1 MGGPYYYQDFDSD
14 GTTEDHNRRAIIS
27 KTCLPVGS
35 YKFVLH
41 DVQRDGI
48 CCDYG
53 RGEYGLNLS
62 NGRVVRPLSS
72 GTFLG
77 ENEVTSFQV
86 TEDDIDILPDN
97 ENIEESSTSSAPT
110 VLVNVSVFPIFV

>member
-14 GTTEDHNRRAIIS
+14 GTTVGHNRRAIIA

-41 DVQRDGI
+41 DAQRDGI

-62 NGRVVRPLSS
+62 KGRVVRPLSS
-72 GTFLG
+72 GSFLG
-77 ENEVTSFQV
+77 ENEFTSFQV

-97 ENIEESSTSSAPT
+97 ESIDESSTLSAPT
-110 VLVNVSVFPIFV
+110 VVTNVSVIPNFI